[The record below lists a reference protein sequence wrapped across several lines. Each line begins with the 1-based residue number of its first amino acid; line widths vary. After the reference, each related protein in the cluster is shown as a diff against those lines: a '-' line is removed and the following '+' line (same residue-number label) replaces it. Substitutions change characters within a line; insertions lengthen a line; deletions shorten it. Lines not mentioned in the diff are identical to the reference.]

1 MDNILRSK
9 KVKILLA
16 FTSLLLL
23 VNSIQDSYAKYVS
36 SASAN
41 GNFTIAEWTFK
52 VNDQDIL
59 NESDFSSTIV
69 PVIDANP
76 NIKEGVIAPTSKG
89 YFDVIVDHSRVG
101 VTYKQDITLS
111 YGEDSITDMV
121 FTGYTL
127 NGGEVTDI
135 GETNTVSVIHNLSD
149 ESTIDVYRF
158 YVEWI
163 DGTGETMDN
172 QEDTEASANGTTSV
186 KINLH
191 FIQQAN

>member
-59 NESDFSSTIV
+59 NESDFSSTII

-101 VTYKQDITLS
+101 VSYKQDITLS

-135 GETNTVSVIHNLSD
+135 GESNTVSVVHNLSD

-163 DGTGETMDN
+163 DGTGETMNN

-186 KINLH
+186 KIDLH

>member
-1 MDNILRSK
+1 
-9 KVKILLA
+9 
-16 FTSLLLL
+16 LL

-101 VTYKQDITLS
+101 VSYKQDITLS

-135 GETNTVSVIHNLSD
+135 GETNTVSVVHNLSD

-163 DGTGETMDN
+163 DGTGETMNN

-186 KINLH
+186 KIDLH

>member
-59 NESDFSSTIV
+59 NESDFSSTII

-101 VTYKQDITLS
+101 VSYKQDITLS

-135 GETNTVSVIHNLSD
+135 GETNTVSVVHNLSD

-163 DGTGETMDN
+163 DGTGETMNN

-186 KINLH
+186 KIDLH

>member
-191 FIQQAN
+191 FIKQAN

>member
-101 VTYKQDITLS
+101 VSYKQDITLS

-135 GETNTVSVIHNLSD
+135 GESNTVSVVHNLSD

-163 DGTGETMDN
+163 DGTGETMNN

-186 KINLH
+186 KIDLH

>member
-101 VTYKQDITLS
+101 VSYKQDITLS

-135 GETNTVSVIHNLSD
+135 GETNTVSVVHNLSD

-163 DGTGETMDN
+163 DGTGETMNN

-186 KINLH
+186 KIDLH

>member
-101 VTYKQDITLS
+101 VSYKQDITLS

-135 GETNTVSVIHNLSD
+135 GESNTVSVVHNLSD

-186 KINLH
+186 KIDLH

>member
-59 NESDFSSTIV
+59 NESDFSSTII

-101 VTYKQDITLS
+101 VSYKQDITLS

-127 NGGEVTDI
+127 NGGEVIDI
-135 GETNTVSVIHNLSD
+135 GESNTVSVVHNLSD

-163 DGTGETMDN
+163 DGTGETMNN

-186 KINLH
+186 KIDLH